1 MRNLILLGPPG
12 AGKGTQGKRLAER
25 YGIPQISTGDILRE
39 AVRAQ
44 TELGHKA
51 KSFLD
56 SGQLVPD
63 DLIMNIVEERLRAP
77 DTRNGFIFDGFPR
90 TIPQAEAFY
99 AMLTRN
105 GWKLTRVV
113 DLEVSEDA
121 VVARNTGRWTCPKD
135 GSIYQ
140 IKTAPPKQPGVC
152 DKCGTALI
160 QRSDDQEPQI
170 RKRLREFKEKTD
182 PLRGYY
188 KPKGLLFSIAAE
200 GSPDE
205 VFRQI
210 VNGLDQ

>member
-1 MRNLILLGPPG
+1 MLNLILLGPPG
-12 AGKGTQGKRLAER
+12 AGKGTQGKRLAQR

-39 AVRAQ
+39 AVRSQ
-44 TELGHKA
+44 TELGLKA
-51 KSFLD
+51 KSCMD

-63 DLIMNIVEERLRAP
+63 DLILGIVETRLHAP
-77 DTRNGFIFDGFPR
+77 DTKAGFIFDGFPR
-90 TIPQAEAFY
+90 TIPQAEAFDV
-99 AMLTRN
+99 MLQRN
-105 GWKLTRVV
+105 GWKLSRVV

-140 IKTAPPKQPGVC
+140 INTAPPKRAGLC
-152 DKCGTALI
+152 DQCGTVLI

-188 KPKGLLFSIAAE
+188 RPQGLLFSIDAEKTPDAVFAA
-200 GSPDE
+200 
-205 VFRQI
+205 I
-210 VNGLDQ
+210 VAGLGQ